1 MDPSYVTK
9 VYKQY
14 LQTFHVSSIHDKSIV
29 ETYFVS
35 DKVSRYTLLKAFT
48 IIDIVQK
55 IINAWMFIFKLA
67 VDTVE
72 TIFGLL
78 IVNWYMIRN

>member
-14 LQTFHVSSIHDKSIV
+14 LQTFHVSSIHDKSMV

-35 DKVSRYTLLKAFT
+35 DKGSRYTLLKVFT
-48 IIDIVQK
+48 VIDIIQK
-55 IINAWMFIFKLA
+55 IIN
-67 VDTVE
+67 V
-72 TIFGLL
+72 
-78 IVNWYMIRN
+78 